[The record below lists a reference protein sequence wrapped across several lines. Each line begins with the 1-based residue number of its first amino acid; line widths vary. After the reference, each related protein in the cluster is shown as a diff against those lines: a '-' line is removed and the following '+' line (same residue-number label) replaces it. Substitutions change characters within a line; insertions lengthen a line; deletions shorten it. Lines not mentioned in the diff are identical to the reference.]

1 MRIPKKR
8 KKSETLPV
16 VRVPEEIDIP
26 AIRLRLGMSQA
37 EFAAHFGFSVNTLHH
52 WEQKQRRPE
61 GASRAYLH
69 VISRIPEAV
78 LKALEEND
86 E

>member
-8 KKSETLPV
+8 KKGENLPI
-16 VRVPEEIDIP
+16 VRIPKEIDTQS
-26 AIRLRLGMSQA
+26 IRLRLGMSQA

-52 WEQKQRRPE
+52 WEQKTRRPE

-69 VISRIPEAV
+69 VISRIPDAV
-78 LKALEEND
+78 LKALEGSD
-86 E
+86 G